1 MEKRNVLQSGR
12 TICDV
17 CGRTAVEIRSDRSR
31 CNNHSGMK
39 GTKQAGADAPL
50 KSAAIELSKLHK

>member
-17 CGRTAVEIRSDRSR
+17 CGRTAVEIRSDKSR
-31 CNNHSGMK
+31 CIDHVGMRW
-39 GTKQAGADAPL
+39 TKQAGADAPL
-50 KSAAIELSKLHK
+50 KSASIELSKLHK